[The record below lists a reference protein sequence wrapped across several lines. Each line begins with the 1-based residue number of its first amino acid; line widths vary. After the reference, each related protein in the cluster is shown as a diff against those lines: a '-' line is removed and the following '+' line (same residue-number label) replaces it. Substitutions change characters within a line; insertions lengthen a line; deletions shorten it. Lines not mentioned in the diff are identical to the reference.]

1 MLFYRTNFGIIFFPS
16 FDFLTVANLAQAE
29 MAPQNS
35 TLLHEN
41 VELCAE
47 SHYSPILKSTFND
60 MLDTCSSSADT
71 DEIVHLPKSISKF
84 DRVNYE
90 QVRKCN

>member
-1 MLFYRTNFGIIFFPS
+1 ML
-16 FDFLTVANLAQAE
+16 LQ

-41 VELCAE
+41 GELCADL
-47 SHYSPILKSTFND
+47 SHYSPILKATFND
-60 MLDTCSSSADT
+60 MLETCSSTSGTTDT
-71 DEIVHLPKSISKF
+71 DENIHSRKSIAKF

-90 QVRKCN
+90 QVRNDVISH